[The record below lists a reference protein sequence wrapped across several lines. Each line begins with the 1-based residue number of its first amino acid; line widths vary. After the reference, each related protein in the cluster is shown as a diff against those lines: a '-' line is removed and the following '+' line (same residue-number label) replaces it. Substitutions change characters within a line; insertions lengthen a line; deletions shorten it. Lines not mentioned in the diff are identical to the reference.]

1 MTTDVHTQ
9 STAGRLALVVIAAFN
24 EEDRIGDT
32 VAALKREFPNAAIV
46 VGDDGSTDGTAAV
59 ARSAGAVVTRL
70 DSNSGKGQA
79 ATAAASAGLRQ
90 IANLPADALVLL
102 CDADLG
108 WLAQR
113 LRPLIEPVAGGEL
126 DLAIAGF
133 AKRVGGGFGIALGFA
148 RWAIKRRSGRTFDAP
163 ISGQRS
169 LTKAAL
175 EQLVPFSPGFGME
188 IGMTVGAVRAGLR
201 VDEIELDLA
210 HRATGRTFAGFKH
223 RARQL
228 RDFVRVYR
236 ALRNRQGGPA

>member
-1 MTTDVHTQ
+1 MTAEANTQ

-32 VAALKREFPNAAIV
+32 VTALTREFPNATIV

-59 ARSAGAVVTRL
+59 ARSAGAAVIRL
-70 DSNSGKGQA
+70 DLNSGKGQA
-79 ATAAASAGLRQ
+79 ATAAANAGLRQ
-90 IANLPADALVLL
+90 IGDLPADALVLL

-108 WLAQR
+108 RSAERFL
-113 LRPLIEPVAGGEL
+113 PLIEPVASGQL

-133 AKRVGGGFGIALGFA
+133 ARRVGGGFGIALGFA
-148 RWAIKRRSGRTFDAP
+148 RWAIERRSGRSFNAP
-163 ISGQRS
+163 ISGQRV

-188 IGMTVGAVRAGLR
+188 IGMTVSAVRAGLR
-201 VDEIELDLA
+201 VDEVELDLA
-210 HRATGRTFAGFKH
+210 HRATGRTFAGFRH

-228 RDFVRVYR
+228 RDFIKVYL